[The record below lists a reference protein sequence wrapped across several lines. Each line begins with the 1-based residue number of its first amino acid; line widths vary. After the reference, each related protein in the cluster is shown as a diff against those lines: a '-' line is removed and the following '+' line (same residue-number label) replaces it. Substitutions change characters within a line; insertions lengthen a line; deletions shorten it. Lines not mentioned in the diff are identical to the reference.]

1 MNTEQI
7 LAFIQSRRSM
17 GRLLA
22 PAPTHTQVRE
32 AITVAFT
39 APDHKILRP
48 YRFVVLE
55 NQALDD
61 LGLALH
67 QALRET
73 GETDQTA
80 LDKAK
85 MLPKRAPMIITC
97 VTDYKEHP
105 KVPKFEQ
112 LLSAGAGVQNLLLAL
127 EAQGFASV
135 WRSGNLMNEVAV
147 KRFFNLDEKND
158 VVGFI
163 YVGTKGADLPAREPI
178 NVDDFVVFKG

>member
-1 MNTEQI
+1 MNTQQI
-7 LAFIQSRRSM
+7 FEFITSRRSM
-17 GRLLA
+17 GRLLS

-32 AITVAFT
+32 AVKIAFT
-39 APDHKILRP
+39 APDHKVLRP
-48 YRFVVLE
+48 YRFVILE
-55 NQALDD
+55 NQALDN

-67 QALRET
+67 QALVET

-97 VTDYKEHP
+97 VTDYKDHP

-135 WRSGNLMNEVAV
+135 WRSGNLMNEPAV
-147 KRFFNLDEKND
+147 KKFFDLNEQNE

-163 YVGTKGADLPAREPI
+163 YVGTKGAELPEREPI
-178 NVDDFVVFKG
+178 DVDDFITFK

>member
-1 MNTEQI
+1 MNTQQI
-7 LAFIQSRRSM
+7 FEFITSRRSM
-17 GRLLA
+17 GRLLS

-32 AITVAFT
+32 AVKIAFT
-39 APDHKILRP
+39 APDHKVLRP
-48 YRFVVLE
+48 YRFVILE
-55 NQALDD
+55 NQALDN

-67 QALRET
+67 QALVET
-73 GETDQTA
+73 GETDQIA

-97 VTDYKEHP
+97 VTDYKDHP

-127 EAQGFASV
+127 GAQGFASV
-135 WRSGNLMNEVAV
+135 WRSGNLMNEPAV
-147 KRFFNLDEKND
+147 KKFFDLDTQNE

-163 YVGTKGADLPAREPI
+163 YVGTKGAELPEREPI
-178 NVDDFVVFKG
+178 DVDDFITFK

>member
-1 MNTEQI
+1 MNTQQI
-7 LAFIQSRRSM
+7 FDFITSRRSM
-17 GRLLA
+17 GRLLS
-22 PAPTHTQVRE
+22 PAPTQSQVRE
-32 AITVAFT
+32 AVKIALT
-39 APDHKILRP
+39 APDHKMLRP

-55 NQALDD
+55 NQALDE
-61 LGLALH
+61 LGLALY
-67 QALRET
+67 QALLDK

-97 VTDYKEHP
+97 VTDYKNHP

-127 EAQGFASV
+127 EAQGFGSV
-135 WRSGNLMNEVAV
+135 WRSGDLMNEVAV
-147 KRFFNLDEKND
+147 KQFFNLNEQND

-163 YVGTKGADLPAREPI
+163 YVGTKGAELPERKPI
-178 NVDDFVVFKG
+178 NVDDFVSFQG

>member
-1 MNTEQI
+1 MNTQQI
-7 LAFIQSRRSM
+7 FDFITSRRSM
-17 GRLLA
+17 GRLLS
-22 PAPTHTQVRE
+22 PAPTPEHIKQ
-32 AITVAFT
+32 AVAVALT
-39 APDHKILRP
+39 APDHKMLRP

-61 LGLALH
+61 LGLALY
-67 QALRET
+67 QALLDK

-97 VTDYKEHP
+97 VTDYKNHP

-127 EAQGFASV
+127 EAQGFGSV
-135 WRSGNLMNEVAV
+135 WRSGDLMNEVDV
-147 KRFFNLDEKND
+147 KKFFNLDEQNE

-163 YVGTKGADLPAREPI
+163 YVGTKGAELPERKQI
-178 NVDDFVVFKG
+178 NVDDFVSFQG